1 MEFLKSRYSR
11 INRKRERRMP
21 IDINEENL
29 KHGLLGLVVTIVE
42 IIRDALRHQ
51 ALRRMEGGT
60 LTDEEIE
67 RLGVA
72 LEEIDMAIEQI
83 KKEQGVS
90 ETVKSIRDGLDDIVD
105 DLLDKMVNPQRWE
118 HDGMEGQ
125 V

>member
-1 MEFLKSRYSR
+1 
-11 INRKRERRMP
+11 MP

-29 KHGLLGLVVTIVE
+29 KHGLLGLVVAIVE

-51 ALRRMEGGT
+51 ALRRMESGT
-60 LTDEEIE
+60 LTDEEVE

-72 LEEIDMAIEQI
+72 IEEIDVAIEQI

-90 ETVKSIRDGLDDIVD
+90 ETVKSIKDGLDDMVN
-105 DLLDKMVNPQRWE
+105 DLLEKMVNPQRWVNN
-118 HDGMEGQ
+118 GRGGQ

>member
-1 MEFLKSRYSR
+1 
-11 INRKRERRMP
+11 MP

-29 KHGLLGLVVTIVE
+29 KHGLLGLVVAIIEIV
-42 IIRDALRHQ
+42 RDALRHQ
-51 ALRRMEGGT
+51 ALSRMEGGT
-60 LTDEEIE
+60 LIDEEIE

-105 DLLDKMVNPQRWE
+105 DFLDKMVNPQRWE
-118 HDGMEGQ
+118 HDGIKGQ